1 MPRSGCTCGQIFLA
15 KASFQWLSPADLSRN
30 MADAKKGTPGAE
42 GAAESGRAPNVGTGR
57 SARTPSSGKHQ
68 TRAKNQPG
76 GQNIPAD
83 EELRASIEEA
93 LDTLRPYLMAD
104 GGSVRVLNVTPEMVV
119 ELELL
124 GACGTCPMS
133 TMTLRAGIEQTLK
146 RAVPSIS
153 RVEAIATRGVA

>member
-1 MPRSGCTCGQIFLA
+1 MLQDSRTSSDPTA
-15 KASFQWLSPADLSRN
+15 DPA
-30 MADAKKGTPGAE
+30 
-42 GAAESGRAPNVGTGR
+42 
-57 SARTPSSGKHQ
+57 
-68 TRAKNQPG
+68 
-76 GQNIPAD
+76 
-83 EELRASIEEA
+83 LRASIEEA

-104 GGSVRVLNVTPEMVV
+104 GGSVRLRKITPDMVV

-153 RVEAIATRGVA
+153 RVEAVSVSGAA